1 MQAEGYAP
9 TLSGPIRTGTHDARI
24 RLADGGVVSGRV
36 VDDATNQIVPGAR
49 IELAL
54 EGLDTPPIVVT
65 ADGAGAFTFPGV
77 APGRYT
83 IEVFSE
89 GYVLP
94 DAPAPIQVSDQPLTN
109 LELRLIGDAV
119 IRGVMYVAETGE
131 PLAGAE
137 LYARRGAPNPLA
149 RSAVTEEDGAF
160 EFAGLSSGTYTLTP
174 GRLPGFSL
182 HNRIGP
188 DMTVQLQAGEVVED
202 VAVAVTQGLT
212 ALGRVLDAQRNPVA
226 GADVR
231 GRGEGWQDQ
240 QTSDAEGRFTLANLQ
255 PGAAI
260 HVSASWGS
268 QWSGIQGPFTVSET
282 GLTDI
287 ELVLSESQDGL
298 LAGVVVDAED
308 NPLQASLA
316 AWPAGGP
323 IVAFPPADTSDA
335 EGRFVMPQVAA
346 GEYRITA
353 KPGGGE
359 QMEVGHV
366 TLEAGEQ
373 RRDLRLVYPSV
384 PNLAIAGR
392 VVLPDGTGVATVVRV
407 ARQEGVAIMPL
418 DSSRSGSDGA
428 FRFENLVPGV
438 YALIV
443 GDAPGVQGALIRDV
457 AAGTHDLYIELET
470 ALRLEGYVLDAT
482 GAPVAEYDLAIEEL
496 TPLPGGSSL
505 QRLGVQRISNPQ
517 GYFGFDANQG
527 AYAITV
533 QVEGRDPQ
541 RIEVEIMSSSEPGPL
556 EIVLP

>member
-1 MQAEGYAP
+1 
-9 TLSGPIRTGTHDARI
+9 
-24 RLADGGVVSGRV
+24 
-36 VDDATNQIVPGAR
+36 
-49 IELAL
+49 
-54 EGLDTPPIVVT
+54 
-65 ADGAGAFTFPGV
+65 
-77 APGRYT
+77 
-83 IEVFSE
+83 
-89 GYVLP
+89 
-94 DAPAPIQVSDQPLTN
+94 
-109 LELRLIGDAV
+109 
-119 IRGVMYVAETGE
+119 
-131 PLAGAE
+131 
-137 LYARRGAPNPLA
+137 
-149 RSAVTEEDGAF
+149 
-160 EFAGLSSGTYTLTP
+160 
-174 GRLPGFSL
+174 
-182 HNRIGP
+182 
-188 DMTVQLQAGEVVED
+188 
-202 VAVAVTQGLT
+202 
-212 ALGRVLDAQRNPVA
+212 
-226 GADVR
+226 
-231 GRGEGWQDQ
+231 
-240 QTSDAEGRFTLANLQ
+240 
-255 PGAAI
+255 
-260 HVSASWGS
+260 
-268 QWSGIQGPFTVSET
+268 
-282 GLTDI
+282 
-287 ELVLSESQDGL
+287 DGL

-457 AAGTHDLYIELET
+457 AAGTHDLYSELET

-496 TPLPGGSSL
+496 TPLPGGSNL

-527 AYAITV
+527 AYAI
-533 QVEGRDPQ
+533 
-541 RIEVEIMSSSEPGPL
+541 
-556 EIVLP
+556 